1 MAYPAACRFF
11 WRAARAARYTL
22 RRVTARREGTAMTS
36 DTGGKDYGLIV
47 TWIGMLAF
55 GALAVWLMSAL
66 LA

>member
-1 MAYPAACRFF
+1 
-11 WRAARAARYTL
+11 
-22 RRVTARREGTAMTS
+22 MTS

>member
-1 MAYPAACRFF
+1 MRKA
-11 WRAARAARYTL
+11 
-22 RRVTARREGTAMTS
+22 TAHREGTAMAS

-47 TWIGMLAF
+47 TWIGTLAF